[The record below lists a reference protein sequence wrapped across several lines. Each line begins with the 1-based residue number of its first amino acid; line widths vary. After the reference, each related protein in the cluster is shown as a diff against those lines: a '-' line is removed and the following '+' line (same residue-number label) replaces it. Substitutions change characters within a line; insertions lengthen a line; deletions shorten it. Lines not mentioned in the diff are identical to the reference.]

1 MSISFRPP
9 TAADLQQLGEEFGFP
24 IDADYAGALAGY
36 MAPFSDSCLL
46 LDEQPAGTPPVK
58 YAGRSYY
65 FPEPAQN
72 RYGAWYVRS
81 RIEAAPSGPLAGRSV
96 AVKDNIFVAGIPMM
110 DGANVLEGFVP
121 EFDASIVTRLL
132 DAGADILG
140 KSVCE
145 YFCVSGANFTGS
157 GYVVDNPRKP
167 GYSTGGSSS
176 GSGALVAAGEVDIA
190 LGCDQAGSVRKPA
203 SWCGIYGM
211 KPTHG
216 LLPYTG
222 IMGMEASIDHAGPM
236 TATVA
241 DNALALEVMAG
252 YDGLDGRQNRLV
264 LHNYTDAVGMDV
276 AGMKIGV
283 LEEGFGS
290 PFAESDVDDCVRGAA
305 AKFRGLGVTVEPVSV
320 PLHPLGVAA
329 WSGIICDGLWETL
342 KHNGIPGNIVSATS
356 PALWRAADGWL
367 KRLDDMPHN
376 VRVLM
381 LFGRYLERYNGYY
394 YGKAKN
400 MMHRLCAAYDE
411 ALSDHD
417 LLLMPTIPGKAQAS
431 VASLAEASMDDVMQH
446 SLNGITNT
454 CQTNVTGHPALSLP
468 CGERDGLPVGMMLI
482 GKHFD
487 EPGIYRAAHA
497 FEQSVDWQGL

>member
-1 MSISFRPP
+1 MK
-9 TAADLQQLGEEFGFP
+9 QLGKEFDFR
-24 IDADYAGALAGY
+24 IDDDYAEVLAGF

-46 LDEQPAGTPPVK
+46 LDEQPVDIPSVK
-58 YAGRSYY
+58 YTERSHY
-65 FPEPAQN
+65 FPDAAQN
-72 RYGAWYVRS
+72 PYSAWYVRS
-81 RIEAAPSGPLAGRSV
+81 RIEGAASGPLAGRPV

-121 EFDASIVTRLL
+121 DFDASVVTRLL
-132 DAGADILG
+132 DAGANILG
-140 KSVCE
+140 KAVCE

-222 IMGMEASIDHAGPM
+222 IMGMEASIDHVGPM
-236 TATVA
+236 TANVA

-252 YDGLDGRQNRLV
+252 YDDLDGRQSRLE
-264 LHNYTDAVGMDV
+264 LHNYTEALDMDV
-276 AGMKIGV
+276 TGMKIGMV
-283 LEEGFGS
+283 EEGFGIS
-290 PFAESDVDDCVRGAA
+290 YAEVDVDECVRAAA
-305 AKFRGLGVTVEPVSV
+305 AKFRDLGVTVEPVSI
-320 PLHPLGVAA
+320 PIHPLGIAV
-329 WSGIICDGLWETL
+329 WSGIVCDGLWETL
-342 KHNGIPGNIVSATS
+342 KYNGMPSNIVSVGS
-356 PALWRAADGWL
+356 PALWQAANGWL
-367 KRLDDMPHN
+367 KRLDEMPHN

-400 MMHRLCAAYDE
+400 MMHRLCAAYDD

-417 LLLMPTIPGKAQAS
+417 LLLMPTISNKAPVS
-431 VASLAEASMDDVMQH
+431 VTSLAEASIEEVMHH
-446 SLNGITNT
+446 SLNGIANT

-487 EPGIYRAAHA
+487 EPNIYRAAHA
-497 FEQSVDWQGL
+497 FEQSVDWQSL